1 MAIQIPFVKYT
12 FRIPPI
18 PTMKEF
24 ELYKKS
30 LDTKPDLSI
39 EPSYKSFL
47 KLPGTQ
53 IKVFI
58 IMTAI
63 LLFIILLNLLAIA
76 ISSKPGSPLELIMA
90 FILVIYF
97 LGYVGLLISKFF
109 SFNSFSD
116 FKWESKKYYTH
127 LKKLIVE
134 SYTYDLFVIN
144 YRNTYKTEK

>member
-30 LDTKPDLSI
+30 LDIKPDLSL

-58 IMTAI
+58 IMSAI
-63 LLFIILLNLLAIA
+63 LLFII
-76 ISSKPGSPLELIMA
+76 
-90 FILVIYF
+90 VIYF

-109 SFNSFSD
+109 SFNSFSA

-134 SYTYDLFVIN
+134 SYTYDLFVVN
-144 YRNTYKTEK
+144 YRNIYKAEK

>member
-18 PTMKEF
+18 PTIKEF
-24 ELYKKS
+24 EHFKKGLETNPDMS
-30 LDTKPDLSI
+30 LD
-39 EPSYKSFL
+39 PSYKSFI

-53 IKVFI
+53 IKVFL

-63 LLFIILLNLLAIA
+63 LLFIILLNLLAIS
-76 ISSKPGSPLELIMA
+76 ISSKPGSTLELIMA
-90 FILVIYF
+90 LILVIYF
-97 LGYVGLLISKFF
+97 LGYFGLLISKFF

-116 FKWESKKYYTH
+116 YKWDSKKYYTH